1 MAQLAE
7 QLTCNQQVIGSSPIV
22 GFSKIKAL
30 GNFLKSLDLFI
41 IIIVVEK
48 FSMYP
53 LHLSLQKRRIW
64 YDIYPGGRL

>member
-1 MAQLAE
+1 
-7 QLTCNQQVIGSSPIV
+7 
-22 GFSKIKAL
+22 
-30 GNFLKSLDLFI
+30 LFI